1 MKKIMNLETIHS
13 GDYLLLAGIY
23 ASVGRLEDAFRVR
36 REMKEKGVIKKT
48 PGCSSIKF
56 NGVIHEFVAE
66 DDVNFESEKIY
77 AATEKMM
84 KKIKL
89 VGYVMNIEDARLEA
103 DKYDKEKSVFHHSEK
118 LPMIANPF

>member
-1 MKKIMNLETIHS
+1 MNLETIHS

-48 PGCSSIKF
+48 PGCSSIEV

-103 DKYDKEKSVFHHSEK
+103 DKYHKEKSVFHHSEK
-118 LPMIANPF
+118 LAMIPNPF

>member
-48 PGCSSIKF
+48 PGCSSIEV

-66 DDVNFESEKIY
+66 DDASFESEKIY
-77 AATEKMM
+77 AATKKMM

-89 VGYVMNIEDARLEA
+89 VGYVMNIEDSGLEA

-118 LPMIANPF
+118 LAMIPNPF

>member
-23 ASVGRLEDAFRVR
+23 ASVGRLEDGFRVR
-36 REMKEKGVIKKT
+36 RKMKEKGVIKKT
-48 PGCSSIKF
+48 PGCSSIEV

-103 DKYDKEKSVFHHSEK
+103 NKYDKEKSVFHHSEK
-118 LPMIANPF
+118 LAMIPNPF